1 MVRLVPMTQ
10 AEFERYLEHAIEDYA
25 QAHVKAGDGDLA
37 EMLVASKADYD
48 SLLPEGL
55 ASKNQHLFSV
65 FAEQVPEPVGL
76 VWFESRE
83 RRGKKSAY
91 IYDIQVRPELRGKGY
106 GSATLRAV
114 DARLREMG
122 IGRVSLNVMG
132 WNTRARELYE
142 REGYTVAGI
151 GMHKLLA

>member
-25 QAHVKAGDGDLA
+25 RAHVKAGDGDLA

-55 ASKNQHLFSV
+55 ASKNQHLFS
-65 FAEQVPEPVGL
+65 
-76 VWFESRE
+76 
-83 RRGKKSAY
+83 
-91 IYDIQVRPELRGKGY
+91 
-106 GSATLRAV
+106 LRAV

-122 IGRVSLNVMG
+122 IGRMALNVMG

-151 GMHKLLA
+151 GMHKVLA

>member
-1 MVRLVPMTQ
+1 MVTLVPMTQ
-10 AEFERYLEHAIEDYA
+10 QEFERYLEYAIQDYA
-25 QAHVKAGDGDLA
+25 EAHVKAGDGDLA
-37 EMLVASKADYD
+37 EMLVASKGEYD
-48 SLLPEGL
+48 ALLPNGL
-55 ASKNQHLFSV
+55 ASPTQHLFSI
-65 FAEQVPEPVGL
+65 FADAAPEPVGL

-106 GSATLRAV
+106 GSAALRAV
-114 DARLREMG
+114 DAKLREMG
-122 IGRVSLNVMG
+122 VGRVALNVMG

-151 GMHKLLA
+151 GMHKVLA